1 MKLPLTAYD
10 QWALRYWYVV
20 GKPPVDRCTPWVANL
35 IQELNPLDFHH
46 REVTG
51 RLLMS
56 NMADITKF
64 NPNEP
69 PPPPEIAGRQTV
81 IIPTLP
87 AYAQLTEIQRQA
99 ATSAGTWLDEFL
111 QFARRRA
118 SMTPPLFLLSGGLWL
133 IGLATARRA
142 YIQVGNKLFPH
153 LYIFWIATT
162 TKFAK
167 STGLDCVKAVAQEA
181 FPHLLLPSNSTPEAL
196 FSNLAGNAPPNIEQ
210 LNERNRNRIREGLKF
225 AGQRGILI
233 DEATKMLNAQ
243 AKDYMAGLLE
253 LLLEAFDA
261 PDLLEKDLKQGRL
274 VINRLGL
281 SILGAT
287 TPAALSLF
295 MTHARWETGEMAR
308 YILLAPEAAE
318 PFSVT
323 SDAAAIP
330 ESLLNRL
337 KALYNRLPAPTD
349 DSTEGSQPTALAA
362 SMEPAAIE
370 SMNLYR
376 RAMIELSDDVPS
388 ALQGNY
394 GRMPAQALKVAL
406 SLALIDWAGQA
417 EGNPLVIRIGHWAR
431 AVEIA
436 EEWRASLHRTYQDVT
451 RSKEERLQDEIAHQL
466 RRSPSGLTVRDLQR
480 ITRAPKAKD
489 VQDAINVMID
499 AGMVVG
505 LQGSR
510 IALYQWVA
518 TESSHAL

>member
-1 MKLPLTAYD
+1 MKKLPLSEYD
-10 QWALRYWYVV
+10 LWALRYWLAI
-20 GKPPVDRCTPWVANL
+20 GKPPLERCNPFVAAMIEL
-35 IQELNPLDFHH
+35 LNPRDFHQK
-46 REVTG
+46 ESIF
-51 RLLMS
+51 RLLGS
-56 NMADITKF
+56 NIVDIMKV
-64 NPNEP
+64 NPNADP
-69 PPPPEIAGRQTV
+69 PTPAVVSRQTV
-81 IIPTLP
+81 IIPSLP
-87 AYAQLTEIQRQA
+87 AYAELTDAQQQA
-99 ATSAGTWLDEFL
+99 AASAGIWLDEFL

-142 YIQVGNKLFPH
+142 YIQVGNKVFPH

-167 STGLDCVKAVAQEA
+167 STGLDCVKAIAQDA

-196 FSNLAGNAPPNIEQ
+196 FSNLAGNAPTNIEQ

-243 AKDYMAGLLE
+243 AKEYMAGFLE

-281 SILGAT
+281 SIIGAT

-295 MTHARWETGEMAR
+295 MNHARWETGEMAR
-308 YILLAPEAAE
+308 YILLAPEEAE
-318 PFSVT
+318 PFSTTTESVP
-323 SDAAAIP
+323 IP
-330 ESLLNRL
+330 ETLINRL
-337 KALYNRLPAPTD
+337 KALYNRLPAPPD
-349 DSTEGSQPTALAA
+349 DSTEDSQPTAIAA
-362 SMEPAAIE
+362 SMEAPAIE
-370 SMNLYR
+370 AMNLYR

-394 GRMPAQALKVAL
+394 GRMPTQALKVAL
-406 SLALIDWAGQA
+406 LLALIDWAGQA
-417 EGNPLVIRIGHWAR
+417 EGNPLVIRMGHWAR
-431 AVEIA
+431 AVQIT

-480 ITRAPKAKD
+480 STRAPKAKD
-489 VQDAINVMID
+489 VQDALNVLTD
-499 AGMVVG
+499 AGMVAG
-505 LQGSR
+505 IQGR
-510 IALYQWVA
+510 TIVYQWIP
-518 TESSHAL
+518 TED